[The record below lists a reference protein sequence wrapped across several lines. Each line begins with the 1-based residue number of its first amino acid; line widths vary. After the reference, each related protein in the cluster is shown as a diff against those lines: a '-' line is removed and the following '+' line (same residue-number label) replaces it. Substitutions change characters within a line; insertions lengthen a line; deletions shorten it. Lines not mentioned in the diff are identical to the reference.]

1 VKHLLEK
8 LNRPI
13 VDDMKQFQESY
24 KESLKSDVKLI
35 DTVIQYI
42 SRRKGKQLRPRLSLL
57 SARMCGNPNELTY
70 KAASMVEI
78 LHVATLIHD
87 DVVDDADLR
96 RGWPS
101 VNRIWKNKISILV
114 GDFMFSK
121 ALANMIKLDN
131 LKAISILSNISERLS
146 EGEILQIEKAIKKDI
161 TEEIYFKMVS
171 DKTACLFSAACEL
184 GALTTTTNEVHHE
197 IMSEFGMKLGIAF
210 QIKDDLFDII
220 GTVSDIGKPI
230 GFDVKKNML
239 TLPMIYMLSQH
250 KGRNKKS
257 IQQKL
262 KKHVKSKDVKKL
274 REMVEESGGIEYA
287 QKQIVWVSNEARKL
301 LDVFPNS
308 EYKDA
313 LNIALDFNIE
323 RVK

>member
-1 VKHLLEK
+1 
-8 LNRPI
+8 
-13 VDDMKQFQESY
+13 
-24 KESLKSDVKLI
+24 
-35 DTVIQYI
+35 
-42 SRRKGKQLRPRLSLL
+42 
-57 SARMCGNPNELTY
+57 
-70 KAASMVEI
+70 
-78 LHVATLIHD
+78 
-87 DVVDDADLR
+87 
-96 RGWPS
+96 
-101 VNRIWKNKISILV
+101 
-114 GDFMFSK
+114 
-121 ALANMIKLDN
+121 
-131 LKAISILSNISERLS
+131 
-146 EGEILQIEKAIKKDI
+146 
-161 TEEIYFKMVS
+161 
-171 DKTACLFSAACEL
+171 
-184 GALTTTTNEVHHE
+184 
-197 IMSEFGMKLGIAF
+197 
-210 QIKDDLFDII
+210 LFDII